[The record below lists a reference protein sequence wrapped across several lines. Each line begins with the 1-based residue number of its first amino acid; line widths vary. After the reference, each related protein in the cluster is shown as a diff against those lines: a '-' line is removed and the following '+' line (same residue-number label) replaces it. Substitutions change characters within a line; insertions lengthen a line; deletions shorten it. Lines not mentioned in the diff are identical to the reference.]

1 MLLKYNWSSVNA
13 ISGQKR
19 KMLAPCRKCWKQS
32 DFLVIFPDE
41 SWWTTFGCVRTLWLH
56 EDHLKIF
63 EFYLNWCHHICN
75 TPSRWLYCC
84 IQRFHAIKVS
94 CNDLT
99 RYICKINA
107 LTKSYFWLVK
117 LMFYMFLYCF
127 FIISDLRDIS
137 LVIYVSCKGCL
148 EKTQLLLCSLQIRF
162 KLFSCII

>member
-1 MLLKYNWSSVNA
+1 MLLLSCVMLLKYNWSSVNA

-41 SWWTTFGCVRTLWLH
+41 SWWTTFGCVRTLWLY

-63 EFYLNWCHHICN
+63 VFYLNWCHHICN

-107 LTKSYFWLVK
+107 LTESYFWLVK

-127 FIISDLRDIS
+127 LS
-137 LVIYVSCKGCL
+137 LVTYETYPLLFMCL
-148 EKTQLLLCSLQIRF
+148 VRVVWKRHNCCYAACR
-162 KLFSCII
+162 